1 MVVEI
6 EFVLS
11 GESEAVYCQI
21 YLAKNC
27 MPTEYYYILGS
38 LLNISSNRKS
48 SIPFTKSC
56 LPFFIYVSYKG
67 EHSVIY
73 TIICNSKI
81 LVLHV
86 KYFKIMDFKIGDV
99 VQIGTSGHKGKIV
112 NIIQPTGTYSM
123 YTSSRNTKC
132 GSN

>member
-1 MVVEI
+1 MNTISAIELKI

-56 LPFFIYVSYKG
+56 FTRFLDLTDDDLNDF
-67 EHSVIY
+67 
-73 TIICNSKI
+73 
-81 LVLHV
+81 VL
-86 KYFKIMDFKIGDV
+86 DNG
-99 VQIGTSGHKGKIV
+99 
-112 NIIQPTGTYSM
+112 NI
-123 YTSSRNTKC
+123 NTRKK
-132 GSN
+132 N